1 MPARNVQRT
10 NSPCGV
16 MNNIAK
22 LLTNAEIVLKYESA
36 AQLVPI
42 LRPLIAPN
50 NIVVAYPSNNTL
62 AITNYASNLK
72 RIEQIVKTI
81 DQPSAESPVIIPLK
95 RASAMDVAQTIT
107 RLMQDGGA
115 PGVTGDSSLRFA
127 LAADARTNNPAR
139 LARVRELAEEL
150 DSETGTPGNIHVV

>member
-72 RIEQIVKTI
+72 RI
-81 DQPSAESPVIIPLK
+81 
-95 RASAMDVAQTIT
+95 
-107 RLMQDGGA
+107 
-115 PGVTGDSSLRFA
+115 
-127 LAADARTNNPAR
+127 
-139 LARVRELAEEL
+139 
-150 DSETGTPGNIHVV
+150 